1 MSPWFECPG
10 IVNGKSCDRRVKFLY
25 GPSQWFLCRHYYGHF
40 YESQREDKTQR
51 ALRRTRNIS
60 QQIPLGFS
68 GKSSVMFALPPRHDN
83 TYMRLFWEHHE
94 AEMEQLAGMREW
106 LAKLESKLG

>member
-10 IVNGKSCDRRVKFLY
+10 IVNGKSCDRRVIFLY
-25 GPSQWFLCRHYYGHF
+25 GPSKWFLCRHYYGLF

-51 ALRRTRNIS
+51 ALRRTQNIS
-60 QQIPLGFS
+60 QHLGGSANMTKLFPEKPK
-68 GKSSVMFALPPRHDN
+68 GIHDN

-106 LAKLESKLG
+106 LAMLESKLG